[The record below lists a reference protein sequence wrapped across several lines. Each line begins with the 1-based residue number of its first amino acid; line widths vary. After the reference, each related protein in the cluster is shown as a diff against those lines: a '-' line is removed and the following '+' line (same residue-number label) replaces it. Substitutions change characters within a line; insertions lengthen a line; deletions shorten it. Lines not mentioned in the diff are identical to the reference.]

1 MNSSRRRMAASLLTF
16 GAGIA
21 LACFGA
27 AKSGQFLVV
36 DNPKRSDL
44 IIVLSEDFNDDRA
57 ERGLTLLRAG
67 YAQQL
72 LLNAPDRVHYGR
84 RQTEAAKDYLSKA
97 APDQASQVSVCR
109 ISSDSTRREMTQ
121 VAGCIQ
127 RIAPNATS
135 GLLVT
140 SDYLTRRSLDTAQRL
155 LPRYQWSVA
164 AARELDLGSR
174 WWQNRES
181 AKIVVTE
188 WQRLLW
194 WIVVDQW
201 TAK

>member
-1 MNSSRRRMAASLLTF
+1 MAASFLAF

-21 LACFGA
+21 IVCVGVAE
-27 AKSGQFLVV
+27 SGQFLVV
-36 DNPKRSDL
+36 DRPKRSDL

-57 ERGLTLLRAG
+57 QRGLTLLRAG
-67 YAQQL
+67 FARQFL
-72 LLNAPDRVHYGR
+72 LDAPDRVHYGQN
-84 RQTEAAKDYLSKA
+84 QTEVASDYLGKA
-97 APDQASQVSVCR
+97 APDQASRVSVCR

-121 VAGCIQ
+121 VALCIQ
-127 RIAPNATS
+127 RIAPNASS

-140 SDYLTRRSLDTAQRL
+140 SDYLTRRSLDTAQRV

-164 AARELDLGSR
+164 AARELDLGPR

-181 AKIVVTE
+181 AKIVLTE
-188 WQRLLW
+188 WQKLLW
-194 WIVVDQW
+194 WLVVEQW